1 MSDIDWD
8 FKGDLQDKN
17 YRHGVEIEG
26 IFYEGIKYQR
36 SFLIHNGVAIRHRS
50 LAHTRFYLAKPCK
63 KSIKKILGK
72 VCPTISWYL

>member
-26 IFYEGIKYQR
+26 IFYEGGSKEYEELFENKGLEPQYKDT
-36 SFLIHNGVAIRHRS
+36 L
-50 LAHTRFYLAKPCK
+50 
-63 KSIKKILGK
+63 LGLMSEIYNNERK
-72 VCPTISWYL
+72 